1 MPPVQ
6 IHICKTLCRAF
17 SDFPRWKANGCR
29 VRGAIWQGAQPQSS
43 IIILQ
48 ILCQQLGTVQGEFC
62 QGVASDEAQLI
73 CIHFQDCSGLGL
85 KNKRQRKPKKNFIM
99 WVKAF
104 WSKKLFALSLY
115 GVLTC
120 QLVGCCLRC
129 YMSRRRI
136 SEVFFYVLLLGGYWL
151 R

>member
-1 MPPVQ
+1 
-6 IHICKTLCRAF
+6 
-17 SDFPRWKANGCR
+17 
-29 VRGAIWQGAQPQSS
+29 
-43 IIILQ
+43 
-48 ILCQQLGTVQGEFC
+48 
-62 QGVASDEAQLI
+62 
-73 CIHFQDCSGLGL
+73 
-85 KNKRQRKPKKNFIM
+85 M